1 MLLVNTAASVH
12 TRTARPLDVDRP
24 VRRRED
30 SAPTVGRG
38 PFGPRPRT
46 VCAVAKGTA
55 RAVIDAH
62 IVANTIHYIIFII

>member
-12 TRTARPLDVDRP
+12 TRTARPLGVDRL

-30 SAPTVGRG
+30 PAPTVGRG

-55 RAVIDAH
+55 RAVID
-62 IVANTIHYIIFII
+62 TSSLTPSII